1 MVGKRKTVTA
11 EIHAKLD
18 QILRNQERDEA
29 IVRSLAL
36 MVETQNTH
44 TEMLAKLL
52 EAAGSESPEG
62 QDLAELLQKM
72 LEAIEAGNGMLAEI
86 KAAVAGEEPPA

>member
-1 MVGKRKTVTA
+1 MTA

-36 MVETQNTH
+36 MIETQNTH
-44 TEMLAKLL
+44 TEMLEKLL

-62 QDLAELLQKM
+62 RDLAELLQKM
-72 LEAIEAGNGMLAEI
+72 LDAIEAGNGVLAEI
-86 KAAVAGEEPPA
+86 KRVAAKEYPGGS

>member
-1 MVGKRKTVTA
+1 MTDA
-11 EIHAKLD
+11 IHAKLD
-18 QILRNQERDEA
+18 QILRNQERGEA

-36 MVETQNTH
+36 MIETQNTH

-72 LEAIEAGNGMLAEI
+72 LRPSRPGM
-86 KAAVAGEEPPA
+86 GCWPRYC

>member
-1 MVGKRKTVTA
+1 MTA
-11 EIHAKLD
+11 EINAKLD
-18 QILRNQERDEA
+18 QILRNQERGEA

-36 MVETQNTH
+36 MIEIQNTH

-62 QDLAELLQKM
+62 QDLAKLLQKM
-72 LEAIEAGNGMLAEI
+72 LDAIEAGNGVLAEI

>member
-1 MVGKRKTVTA
+1 MTDA
-11 EIHAKLD
+11 IHAKLD

-36 MVETQNTH
+36 MVETQSTH

-72 LEAIEAGNGMLAEI
+72 LEAIEAGNGVLAEI
-86 KAAVAGEEPPA
+86 KAAIAGEEPPA

>member
-1 MVGKRKTVTA
+1 MTA

-86 KAAVAGEEPPA
+86 KAAIAGEEPPA

>member
-1 MVGKRKTVTA
+1 VVGKRKTVTA
-11 EIHAKLD
+11 EINAKLD

-36 MVETQNTH
+36 MIETQNTH

-52 EAAGSESPEG
+52 ETAGSESPEG
-62 QDLAELLQKM
+62 QDLAELLQRM
-72 LEAIEAGNGMLAEI
+72 LEAR
-86 KAAVAGEEPPA
+86 

>member
-1 MVGKRKTVTA
+1 MTA
-11 EIHAKLD
+11 EINAKLD

-36 MVETQNTH
+36 MIETQNTH

-52 EAAGSESPEG
+52 ETAGSESPEG
-62 QDLAELLQKM
+62 QDLAELLQRM
-72 LEAIEAGNGMLAEI
+72 LEAR
-86 KAAVAGEEPPA
+86 

>member
-1 MVGKRKTVTA
+1 MTDA
-11 EIHAKLD
+11 IHAKLD

-36 MVETQNTH
+36 MIETQNSH

-72 LEAIEAGNGMLAEI
+72 LEAIEAGNGVLAEI
-86 KAAVAGEEPPA
+86 KAAIAGEEPPA

>member
-1 MVGKRKTVTA
+1 MTDA
-11 EIHAKLD
+11 IHTKLD